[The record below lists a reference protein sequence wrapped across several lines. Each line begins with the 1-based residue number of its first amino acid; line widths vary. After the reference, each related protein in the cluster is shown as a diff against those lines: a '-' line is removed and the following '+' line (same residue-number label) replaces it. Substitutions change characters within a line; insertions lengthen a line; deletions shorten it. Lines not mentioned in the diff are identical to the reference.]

1 MFRDERV
8 PAPEA
13 GAAASLCQEVDTGR
27 PDRGEAEVRRG
38 LGPGHHHDQC
48 HLGLTRYSSG
58 SWHSSWHT
66 GCQGLRM
73 QIVVKCKVRFI
84 FKTQVLCKLKVE
96 SFLSKPSRISESQHS
111 VWFFPLASSWV
122 TATVTLTT
130 ITLRSVVSCY
140 GETEKTC

>member
-1 MFRDERV
+1 MSGGGHG
-8 PAPEA
+8 PARPGGGGGETGT
-13 GAAASLCQEVDTGR
+13 GAWSPPSSSV
-27 PDRGEAEVRRG
+27 
-38 LGPGHHHDQC
+38 C